1 MILIFMR
8 NNSIIFILDKCS
20 IEPDSKVSGLPFFL
34 DTRQGFCLL
43 VCTVSGG
50 FIVTYYVRNLRFA
63 AL

>member
-1 MILIFMR
+1 M
-8 NNSIIFILDKCS
+8 IFILDKCS
-20 IEPDSKVSGLPFFL
+20 IEPDSGVSGLPFFL